1 MYYQEVIIMS
11 IKSVIGILTVTILTL
26 FLLTA
31 GISAALS
38 EQGNSIVD
46 DEGVGDI
53 DDPGDHGNGT
63 DDDDGPGDDD
73 GHGDNSDDNE
83 TDDDNDDDDSD
94 DGDDSDDNET
104 DDDNDDDDSDDGD
117 DSDDNETDDDNDDDD
132 SDDEEGSIGHFVNG
146 TSGRFVSFD
155 LFQNEIKNY
164 TVKRVNKS
172 INVFDKITIND
183 LIIDDKENKG
193 SYYEIEGDDTEIK
206 VYDVRSGL
214 LKIDSEAEELTNI
227 SFELGDFQVDDKNG
241 RNLNLVYDNY
251 SAKILSVTQGPPDDI
266 PNDEDDNG
274 KPPVNITPP
283 NTKPRNDF
291 EMDVENGYVNYSFEG
306 DTFILFRM
314 TDLEDGEENE
324 MNENINKGISKGEI
338 GGELTID
345 SEKGENKQVSVNYA
359 DMNMMTQVKDKNRV
373 RVMVSSDTLG
383 ENGKIVVAEIYKNVL
398 DVDDID
404 DLEIKFDGEK
414 ISMADDYSDLNDTSD
429 GAEYLVSIGQD
440 KIQVLVMVPHFS
452 THSIDIIKTIENA
465 PELIG
470 NFSYYIPAVVITAL
484 IIASTVWISKKR

>member
-1 MYYQEVIIMS
+1 MYYQEVIMMS

-38 EQGNSIVD
+38 EQGNSIID

-53 DDPGDHGNGT
+53 DDPGDRGNGT
-63 DDDDGPGDDD
+63 DDDDGDD
-73 GHGDNSDDNE
+73 NDDNE
-83 TDDDNDDDDSD
+83 TDDDDGDDDDSD
-94 DGDDSDDNET
+94 DGDDNDDNET
-104 DDDNDDDDSDDGD
+104 DDDDDD
-117 DSDDNETDDDNDDDD
+117 ENDE
-132 SDDEEGSIGHFVNG
+132 DEGGIGHFVNG

-164 TVKRVNKS
+164 TVERVNKS
-172 INVFDKITIND
+172 ITAFNKITLGNFV
-183 LIIDDKENKG
+183 IDDKESKG

-214 LKIDSEAEELTNI
+214 LKIDSETEELTNI
-227 SFELGDFQVDDKNG
+227 SFELGDFQVNGKNG

-266 PNDEDDNG
+266 PNDEEDNG

-283 NTKPRNDF
+283 NTKPGNDF
-291 EMDVENGYVNYSFEG
+291 EMDVENGYVNYSFKG

-314 TDLEDGEENE
+314 TEVEDGEESEMDEDINE
-324 MNENINKGISKGEI
+324 GISKGEI

-345 SEKGENKQVSVNYA
+345 SEKGEYKQVSVNYA
-359 DMNMMTQVKDKNRV
+359 DMNMMSQVKDKNRV

-383 ENGKIVVAEIYKNVL
+383 EKGKIVAAEIYKSVL

-414 ISMADDYSDLNDTSD
+414 ISMANDYSDLNDTSD

-452 THSIDIIKTIENA
+452 THSIDIVKTIESA